1 MIPLLRVVSVAAVAA
16 LVLGLSTT
24 GSARPGGGNRIVLR
38 APGDSG
44 AAAGSV
50 VLRLR
55 AGHRGELMRL
65 RVRGLEGSSEYLV
78 RDRVGGE
85 SLRSFR
91 TSPAGAGRL
100 RLVNSSRD
108 SFSGMMIEIV
118 GPGEGAVVLEGE
130 DPIPDMHADGAC
142 NPPERAGHDGQDAD
156 HHASD
161 ADHHCGSSDHHG
173 EAGADHHGA
182 GDHGSGED
190 MHGGDS
196 MHRGG
201 GHM

>member
-1 MIPLLRVVSVAAVAA
+1 MIPLLRAVSAAAVAG

-24 GSARPGGGNRIVLR
+24 GSASPRGGSRIALR

-44 AAAGSV
+44 AAAGNV

-55 AGHRGELMRL
+55 AGHRGETMRL

-78 RDRVGGE
+78 RDRVRGE
-85 SLRSFR
+85 LLRTFW

-100 RLVNSSRD
+100 RLANETPD
-108 SFSGMMIEIV
+108 SFSGMLLEIV
-118 GPGEGAVVLEGE
+118 APGEGAVVLEGE
-130 DPIPDMHADGAC
+130 DPIPDMHADGDC
-142 NPPERAGHDGQDAD
+142 VPSEGTGHDAD

-161 ADHHCGSSDHHG
+161 VKHHCDSADQHG
-173 EAGADHHGA
+173 EAGSDHHGA
-182 GDHGSGED
+182 GDPGSGGD

-196 MHRGG
+196 MHGSG